1 MTATHDEILYPI
13 LTTSQIGY
21 LLQKGQ
27 EIAFKSGEIIFAEGS
42 PADAVYIILEGRI
55 RVTRKV
61 GADETLVVIHEQGE
75 FTGELSLLTGG
86 LAVATGRA
94 EDDCRVLRIDADTFR
109 QLLGQCSPLT
119 NILVQALAGRRQ
131 DVDALAQ
138 QREKL
143 ASLGLMAAGLAHE
156 LNNPA
161 GAALSAVQTLRA
173 TFHQQQELTLS
184 MHRSRN
190 LTAEQH
196 AFLID
201 FACQATEQNLKET
214 PLDPITQSDREEEL
228 ITWLD
233 AHNVTNSYDI
243 AATFVANGLDIAR
256 LEQVGEQVDEA
267 AWDDVFAWLEAIL
280 KMRTLLD
287 QIESSTGR
295 VAKLVMSIKKYSFM
309 DQAPIQEIDVHEG
322 IDDTLT
328 MLGFKLKKNSITVE
342 REYAQDLPRLC
353 AFGSELNQAW
363 TNLIVNA
370 IDALEG
376 VATKRELRVRTR
388 LDGTSHIDV
397 EIEDN
402 GPGIPAI
409 IQDRVFDPFFTTK
422 DVGKGTGMGLD
433 ITNRIIVKRHHGE
446 IHLIS
451 EPGMTRFT
459 IRLPIQPPAGTI
471 TK

>member
-1 MTATHDEILYPI
+1 MTATRDEILYPI
-13 LTTSQIGY
+13 LTTEQMHY
-21 LLQKGQ
+21 LASKGK
-27 EIAFKSGEIIFAEGS
+27 EVAYKAGDIVFAEGS
-42 PADAVYIILEGRI
+42 LADAIHIILEGRVRI
-55 RVTRKV
+55 TRKV
-61 GADETLVVIHEQGE
+61 GADETLIVIHEPGE

-94 EDDCRVLRIDADTFR
+94 EGACRLLRIDANIFR

-131 DVDALAQ
+131 DVDALEQ

-173 TFHQQQELTLS
+173 TFHHQQELTLS
-184 MHRSRN
+184 MHRSNN
-190 LTAEQH
+190 LSAKQH

-201 FACQATEQNLKET
+201 FACDATEQNLKES

-228 ITWLD
+228 ISWLE
-233 AHNVTNSYDI
+233 AHQVTNSYDL
-243 AATFVANGLDIAR
+243 AATFVANGLDTDR
-256 LEQVGEQVDEA
+256 LERVMQQVDEVVRN
-267 AWDDVFAWLEAIL
+267 DVFAWLEAIL

-295 VAKLVMSIKKYSFM
+295 VAKLVTSIKKYSFM

-322 IDDTLT
+322 LDDTLT
-328 MLGFKLKKNSITVE
+328 MLGFKIKKYSITVE
-342 REYAQDLPRLC
+342 REYAQNLPRLC

-370 IDALEG
+370 IDALET
-376 VATKRELRVRTR
+376 VSTKRVLEIRTQ
-388 LDGTSHIDV
+388 LDGTDHIVV

-402 GPGIPAI
+402 GPGIPAT

-433 ITNRIIVKRHHGE
+433 ITNRIISKRHHGE
-446 IHLIS
+446 IHLDS

-459 IRLPIQPPAGTI
+459 IRLPIKPPADTS